1 MGQPLALGQRIEIIA
16 RLTTHGPSG
25 GIGDWVATS
34 GAMTMESGAALE
46 LVLTPVKL

>member
-1 MGQPLALGQRIEIIA
+1 
-16 RLTTHGPSG
+16 
-25 GIGDWVATS
+25 VATS